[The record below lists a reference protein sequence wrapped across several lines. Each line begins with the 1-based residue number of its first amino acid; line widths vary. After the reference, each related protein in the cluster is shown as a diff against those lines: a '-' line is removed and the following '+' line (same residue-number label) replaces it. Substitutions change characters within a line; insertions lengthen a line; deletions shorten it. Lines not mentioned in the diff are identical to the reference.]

1 MASKFEKYQKRRLI
15 TSYFSVILSIGLVLF
30 LVGLLG
36 LLVLNSKKVTDH
48 FKEEI
53 TLTIFLKDTAKEVET
68 TQLSKK
74 LKLSQAVKSVTYV
87 SKEEAAET
95 HSKDIGEDFV
105 LFLGTNPLQ
114 NSIDVHL
121 NADFVSANKID
132 IFVNDITTKNFVDEV
147 VYDKPLIS
155 LLNDNIK
162 KISIWVLVVCGVFT
176 LIAVLLIN
184 NSIRLTIYAKRFTI
198 KTMQMVG
205 ATKSFIRKPFI
216 WLNIKLGI
224 IGGILALIGMAVV
237 LFYLDKTFI
246 SLELLKDQVAIG
258 LLFGS
263 VFLLGLLITLIS
275 TFFAAQRFL
284 SLQTDELYY

>member
-1 MASKFEKYQKRRLI
+1 MASKFDKYQKRRLI
-15 TSYFSVILSIGLVLF
+15 SF

-48 FKEEI
+48 FKEQI
-53 TLTIFLKDTAKEVET
+53 ALTIFLKDSAKEVEI

-74 LKLSQAVKSVTYV
+74 LKLSEAVKNVLYV
-87 SKEEAAET
+87 SKEEAAEI
-95 HSKDIGEDFV
+95 HSKDIGEDFIS
-105 LFLGTNPLQ
+105 FLGTNPLQ

-121 NADFVSANKID
+121 NANFVDTDKID
-132 IFVNDITTKNFVDEV
+132 TFVTDILSKSFVDEV
-147 VYDKPLIS
+147 VYDEPLIS

-162 KISIWVLVVCGVFT
+162 KISVWVLAICGVFT

-216 WLNIKLGI
+216 SLNVKLGT
-224 IGGILALIGMAVV
+224 IGAILALIGMGIV
-237 LFYLDKTFI
+237 LFYLDKTFP
-246 SLELLKDQVAIG
+246 SLELLKDQLIIG
-258 LLFGS
+258 FLFVG
-263 VFLLGLLITLIS
+263 VFILGLVITLIS
-275 TFFAAQRFL
+275 TYFAAQRFL
-284 SLQTDELYY
+284 GLQTDELYY

>member
-48 FKEEI
+48 FKEQI
-53 TLTIFLKDTAKEVET
+53 TLTIFLKDAAKEVEV

-74 LKLSQAVKSVTYV
+74 LKLSEAVKNVTFV
-87 SKEEAAET
+87 SKEEAAEI
-95 HSKDIGEDFV
+95 HSKDIGEDFIS
-105 LFLGTNPLQ
+105 FLGTNPLQ
-114 NSIDVHL
+114 NSMDVHL
-121 NADFVSANKID
+121 NADFVSTNKID
-132 IFVNDITTKNFVDEV
+132 SFVNDITTKSFVDEV

-162 KISIWVLVVCGVFT
+162 KISVWVLAICGVFT

-216 WLNIKLGI
+216 FLNIKLGI
-224 IGGILALIGMAVV
+224 IGGILALAGMALV
-237 LFYLDKTFI
+237 LYYLDKTFI
-246 SLELLKDQVAIG
+246 NLELLKDQVTIV
-258 LLFGS
+258 LLFAG
-263 VFLLGLLITLIS
+263 VFMLGLLITLIS

-284 SLQTDELYY
+284 GLQTDELYY